1 KKLNLRLA
9 FPKIYELEQE
19 YGSLLKGLILTM
31 LKNSKGKK
39 KGEASGSPMGKLL
52 SFRQGMGQLCE
63 ALVKQ
68 YEDCIHLDEVVESV
82 DRVGE
87 GFSIV
92 TQKMKYFADELFVCS
107 PAHSASAFLK
117 TLDPVLSELL
127 GKIQY
132 APMAVVGLVY
142 PKAAL
147 GHIPQ
152 GFGYLIPSSEKSEV
166 QGVLFPGNVFPGRTA
181 DDLFMFRVM
190 IGGSSYPDIMK
201 RTKDELVETAEY
213 ELKKRFA
220 INGRTVTEFL
230 ALWPNAIPQYDQEYA
245 YLKDGIVY
253 EVSKFPNFHLVANY
267 LGGVSINDCTS
278 NAQAAAEKSA
288 LA

>member
-1 KKLNLRLA
+1 
-9 FPKIYELEQE
+9 
-19 YGSLLKGLILTM
+19 M
-31 LKNSKGKK
+31 
-39 KGEASGSPMGKLL
+39 
-52 SFRQGMGQLCE
+52 
-63 ALVKQ
+63 
-68 YEDCIHLDEVVESV
+68 
-82 DRVGE
+82 
-87 GFSIV
+87 
-92 TQKMKYFADELFVCS
+92 
-107 PAHSASAFLK
+107 
-117 TLDPVLSELL
+117 
-127 GKIQY
+127 
-132 APMAVVGLVY
+132 
-142 PKAAL
+142 
-147 GHIPQ
+147 
-152 GFGYLIPSSEKSEV
+152 